1 MRKSSYYSYL
11 FLVPSGLI
19 FFIFFLLPSFSSL
32 FFSLTR
38 WTLTDWEFIGLEN
51 FKMFLKEDALKIGFI
66 NTFKYAPMTC
76 SLKVIFGLGLGVYLC
91 SSIRT
96 KNFLRAVVFFPN
108 LISTIAVGI
117 TFGRLMHPTKGLI
130 NTALGWL
137 NITGPDWLGNP
148 DLALFSVIFVD
159 VWQGVGVA
167 TVIFIAGITAI
178 PVQYYEALMIDG
190 GNNWKKFWHITL
202 PLSRPAINSVII
214 LALIGGLRK
223 FDLVWAM
230 TQGGPGFA
238 TDVVA
243 SVIYKQYQGG
253 FYGLSTAGNVLM
265 FLMVALIAFPL
276 YTFLNKKEVD
286 L

>member
-11 FLVPSGLI
+11 FLLPAGVI
-19 FFIFFLLPSFSSL
+19 FFIFFLLPSFSAL

-51 FKMFLKEDALKIGFI
+51 FKMFLKEDALKIGI
-66 NTFKYAPMTC
+66 TNTLKYAPMTC
-76 SLKVIFGLGLGVYLC
+76 SLKVIIGMGLGVYLC
-91 SSIRT
+91 SEIRT

-117 TFGRLMHPTKGLI
+117 TFGRLMHPTKGVI
-130 NTALGWL
+130 NTALGWVG
-137 NITGPDWLGNP
+137 IAGPDWLGNP
-148 DLALFSVIFVD
+148 NLALFSVISVD

-178 PVQYYEALMIDG
+178 PVHYFEALMIDG
-190 GNNWKKFWHITL
+190 GNRWDKFWHITL

-223 FDLVWAM
+223 FDLVWSM

-238 TDVVA
+238 TDVIA

-276 YTFLNKKEVD
+276 YTFLNKKEVV